1 MSNGSEDRSEHP
13 QELNGSSPT
22 PLMTPQEQEIDDFW
36 RRRQEDIENLMNFN
50 NHNLPIENIE
60 EIIRA
65 NLGSVMTSS
74 DTPPYVTKL
83 CELFIQELAIRAWM
97 CASSHGRYTILESDI
112 TEAINSTKPYSFLNG
127 VLPRHGTNHD
137 QESTSSNMSQ
147 LLQVHNIT
155 LETPFLSIIIT
166 HLTQNV
172 QFAFFRRHNFLQ
184 QVMKVS
190 ELPHQP

>member
-127 VLPRHGTNHD
+127 VLPSDGSSPLLSGNGSSPLGSSGSSPCSSSTTNLAPLS
-137 QESTSSNMSQ
+137 STMA
-147 LLQVHNIT
+147 LG
-155 LETPFLSIIIT
+155 
-166 HLTQNV
+166 
-172 QFAFFRRHNFLQ
+172 R
-184 QVMKVS
+184 
-190 ELPHQP
+190 